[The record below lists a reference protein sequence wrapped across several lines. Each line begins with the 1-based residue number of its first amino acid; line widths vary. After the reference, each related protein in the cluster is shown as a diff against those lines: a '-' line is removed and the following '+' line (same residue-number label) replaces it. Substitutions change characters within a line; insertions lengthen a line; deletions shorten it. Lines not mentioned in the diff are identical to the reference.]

1 MNEMNLSPVGMDQL
15 TSSSVSNALP
25 VSGSHLGLAASPTH
39 NAIPAPGLPVAIPNL
54 GPSLSSL
61 PSALSLMLPMG
72 IGDLGVMCGI
82 PERNYTLPPPPYPH
96 LESSYFRHIL
106 PGILSYLADR
116 PPPQYIHPNTINV
129 DSNPALSVSNN
140 PSALDPYQPSGTVGL
155 EPGIVSMDSRT
166 VNTHGPQNLH
176 PTDSHEVALDTTI
189 TMESVSR
196 VTSPIST
203 DGMTEELTMDNVAGD
218 HSQIPNGSQSHE
230 PLAVDTVGSNLTPDA
245 VGHGGVIPIHGSTL
259 ELPVVMEPDHIV
271 GRVTGIADS
280 TLNDSIHTV
289 AMSTNSVSV
298 ALSTSHNLASL
309 DSVALHEVGL
319 SLEPVA
325 VSSIN
330 QEVAMG
336 PSHVDVSADNLAFVP
351 SSLQMEDSNSNK
363 ENMATLFTIWCT
375 LCDKAYPSDC
385 PDHGPVTFV
394 PDTPIESR
402 ARLSLPKQ
410 LVLRQSIMGA
420 EPDCD
425 LVIGCG
431 SCYSISH
438 HCHLEIEEYGV
449 WTRETIPVRTC
460 FGPLIGQQSH
470 SLEVADWTDKAAS
483 HIWKIYHNGVLE
495 FCIITTD
502 ENECNWMMFVRKAR
516 NREEQNL
523 VAYPHDGKIY
533 FCTSRDIPPEQELL
547 FYYSRD
553 YARQLGV
560 PEHPDVHICHCGK
573 ECASYADFKAHL
585 SSHIHNHLSSQ
596 GHSSNHGPGHGKE
609 RKWKCSMCP
618 QAFISPSKL
627 HVHLMGHMGMK
638 PHKCDFCSKA
648 FSDPSNLRTHLKIHT
663 GQKNYRCTLCYKS
676 FTQKAHLESHMVIH
690 TGEKN
695 LKCDY
700 CEKLFMRRQDLKQ
713 HILTHTQRQCSAAS
727 MSRGRQT
734 DFHCCFFLWPEPGAL
749 LLGGY
754 FALSSKEFVA
764 VWERQIKCPKCD
776 KLFLRTNHLKKHLNS
791 HEGKRD
797 YVCEKCSKAYLTK
810 YHLTRHLKICKG
822 PTSSLS
828 TPEEEEEDDS
838 EEELIDSVRT
848 EDCRINNGVY
858 STGDALSGHK

>member
-1 MNEMNLSPVGMDQL
+1 MNEMNLSSVGMDQL

-25 VSGSHLGLAASPTH
+25 VSGSHLGLTASPTH

-72 IGDLGVMCGI
+72 IGDRGVMCGI

-129 DSNPALSVSNN
+129 DSNPALSVSSN
-140 PSALDPYQPSGTVGL
+140 PSALDPFQPGGTVGL
-155 EPGIVSMDSRT
+155 ESGIVSMDSRA
-166 VNTHGPQNLH
+166 VNTHGAQSLH
-176 PTDSHEVALDTTI
+176 PSDSHEVALDTTI

-196 VTSPIST
+196 
-203 DGMTEELTMDNVAGD
+203 
-218 HSQIPNGSQSHE
+218 
-230 PLAVDTVGSNLTPDA
+230 
-245 VGHGGVIPIHGSTL
+245 
-259 ELPVVMEPDHIV
+259 
-271 GRVTGIADS
+271 
-280 TLNDSIHTV
+280 
-289 AMSTNSVSV
+289 
-298 ALSTSHNLASL
+298 
-309 DSVALHEVGL
+309 
-319 SLEPVA
+319 
-325 VSSIN
+325 
-330 QEVAMG
+330 EVAMG
-336 PSHVDVSADNLAFVP
+336 PGHVDVSSDNLTYVP

-385 PDHGPVTFV
+385 PDHGPVTFI

-410 LVLRQSIMGA
+410 LLLRQSIMGA
-420 EPDCD
+420 E
-425 LVIGCG
+425 LVSAFLLI
-431 SCYSISH
+431 
-438 HCHLEIEEYGV
+438 GV

-470 SLEVADWTDKAAS
+470 SLEVADWTDKATN
-483 HIWKIYHNGVLE
+483 HIWKMYHNGVLE
-495 FCIITTD
+495 FYIITAD
-502 ENECNWMMFVRKAR
+502 ENQCNWMMFVRRAR

-523 VAYPHDGKIY
+523 VAYPHDGKMY
-533 FCTSRDIPPEQELL
+533 FCTSQDIPPEQELL

-553 YARQLGV
+553 YARQIGV
-560 PEHPDVHICHCGK
+560 PEHPDVHVCHCGK
-573 ECASYADFKAHL
+573 ECTSYTEFKAHL

-596 GHSSNHGPGHGKE
+596 GHSSSHGPGHSKE

-627 HVHLMGHMGMK
+627 HVHFMGHMGMK

-663 GQKNYRCTLCYKS
+663 GQKNYRCVLCEKS

-700 CEKLFMRRQDLKQ
+700 CDRLFMRRQDLKQ
-713 HILTHTQRQCSAAS
+713 HVLTHTQ
-727 MSRGRQT
+727 
-734 DFHCCFFLWPEPGAL
+734 
-749 LLGGY
+749 
-754 FALSSKEFVA
+754 
-764 VWERQIKCPKCD
+764 ERQIKCPRCD

-828 TPEEEEEDDS
+828 AQEEEEEEDS
-838 EEELIDSVRT
+838 EEEELIESVRT
-848 EDCRINNGVY
+848 DDCRINSGVY
-858 STGDALSGHK
+858 STDDCLSGHK

>member
-1 MNEMNLSPVGMDQL
+1 MVGMNEMNLSPVGMEQL
-15 TSSSVSNALP
+15 AASSASSALT
-25 VSGSHLGLAASPTH
+25 VSGSHLGLASSPTH
-39 NAIPAPGLPVAIPNL
+39 NAISTPGLPVAIPNL
-54 GPSLSSL
+54 GPSL

-72 IGDLGVMCGI
+72 IGDRGVMCGI

-106 PGILSYLADR
+106 PGLLSYLADR
-116 PPPQYIHPNTINV
+116 PPPQYIHPNSINV
-129 DSNPALSVSNN
+129 DSNPALSVSSN
-140 PSALDPYQPSGTVGL
+140 PSGLDPYQPNGTVGL
-155 EPGIVSMDSRT
+155 EPGIVPMDSRS
-166 VNTHGPQNLH
+166 VNTHNTQSLH
-176 PTDSHEVALDTTI
+176 PSDSHEVALDTTI

-203 DGMTEELTMDNVAGD
+203 DSLAEELTMGDVAGD
-218 HSQIPNGSQSHE
+218 HSQIAAVNQNHE
-230 PLAVDTVGSNLTPDA
+230 PLAVDAVGSSLAADTVGHN
-245 VGHGGVIPIHGSTL
+245 GVIPLHDRGL
-259 ELPVVMEPDHIV
+259 ELPVVMEPDHIT
-271 GRVTGIADS
+271 GRVSGMSDR
-280 TLNDSIHTV
+280 TLSDSIHTV
-289 AMSTNSVSV
+289 AMSSNSVSV
-298 ALSTSHNLASL
+298 ALSTSHNLTSL
-309 DSVALHEVGL
+309 ESVSLHEVGL
-319 SLEPVA
+319 SLEPVT
-325 VSSIN
+325 VSSIS

-336 PSHVDVSADNLAFVP
+336 QDHVDVFPDNLAFVP
-351 SSLQMEDSNSNK
+351 SSLKIEDSNSNK

-394 PDTPIESR
+394 SDTPVQSR
-402 ARLSLPKQ
+402 ARLSVPKQ
-410 LVLRQSIMGA
+410 LVIRQSIMGA
-420 EPDCD
+420 EA
-425 LVIGCG
+425 
-431 SCYSISH
+431 
-438 HCHLEIEEYGV
+438 GV
-449 WTRETIPVRTC
+449 WAQETILVRTC

-470 SLEVADWTDKAAS
+470 SMEVADWIDKAAN
-483 HIWKIYHNGVLE
+483 HIWKIYLNNVLE

-523 VAYPHDGKIY
+523 VAYPDDGKIY
-533 FCTSRDIPPEQELL
+533 FCTSRDIPPEHELL

-553 YARQLGV
+553 YARQIGV

-573 ECASYADFKAHL
+573 ECVSYSEFKAHL
-585 SSHIHNHLSSQ
+585 TSHIPSHLTSPGHPSSQ
-596 GHSSNHGPGHGKE
+596 GSGHSKE

-627 HVHLMGHMGMK
+627 HVHFMGHMGMK

-663 GQKNYRCTLCYKS
+663 GQKNYRCGLCEKS

-700 CEKLFMRRQDLKQ
+700 CGKLFMRRQDLKQ
-713 HILTHTQRQCSAAS
+713 HVLTHTQ
-727 MSRGRQT
+727 GRQ
-734 DFHCCFFLWPEPGAL
+734 F
-749 LLGGY
+749 
-754 FALSSKEFVA
+754 
-764 VWERQIKCPKCD
+764 KCHQCE
-776 KLFLRTNHLKKHLNS
+776 KLFLRTNHLKKHLIS

-828 TPEEEEEDDS
+828 AQEEEDS
-838 EEELIDSVRT
+838 EEELLNNSVRS
-848 EDCRINNGVY
+848 ENCRLNSSVFVTN
-858 STGDALSGHK
+858 DALPCHK

>member
-1 MNEMNLSPVGMDQL
+1 MHHRMNEMNLSPVGMEQL

-39 NAIPAPGLPVAIPNL
+39 NAIPAPG
-54 GPSLSSL
+54 
-61 PSALSLMLPMG
+61 
-72 IGDLGVMCGI
+72 
-82 PERNYTLPPPPYPH
+82 
-96 LESSYFRHIL
+96 
-106 PGILSYLADR
+106 ILSYLADR
-116 PPPQYIHPNTINV
+116 PPPQYIHPNSINV
-129 DSNPALSVSNN
+129 DGNTALSITNN
-140 PSALDPYQPSGTVGL
+140 PSALDPYQSNGNVGL
-155 EPGIVSMDSRT
+155 EPGIVSIDSRS
-166 VNTHGPQNLH
+166 VNTHGAQSLH
-176 PTDSHEVALDTTI
+176 PTDGHEVALDTTI
-189 TMESVSR
+189 TMENVSR

-203 DGMTEELTMDNVAGD
+203 DGMAEELTMDGVAGE
-218 HSQIPNGSQSHE
+218 HTQIPNGSRSHE
-230 PLAVDTVGSNLTPDA
+230 PLSVDSVSNNLAAET
-245 VGHGGVIPIHGSTL
+245 VGHGGVIPIHGNGL
-259 ELPVVMEPDHIV
+259 ELPVVMETDHIAS
-271 GRVTGIADS
+271 RVNGMSDS
-280 TLNDSIHTV
+280 ALSDSIHTV

-309 DSVALHEVGL
+309 ESVSLHEVGL

-325 VSSIN
+325 VSSIT

-336 PSHVDVSADNLAFVP
+336 TGHVDVSSDSLSFVP
-351 SSLQMEDSNSNK
+351 PSLQMEDSNSNK

-375 LCDKAYPSDC
+375 LCDRAYPSDC

-410 LVLRQSIMGA
+410 LVLRQSIVGA
-420 EPDCD
+420 DVVHVLP
-425 LVIGCG
+425 LI
-431 SCYSISH
+431 
-438 HCHLEIEEYGV
+438 GV
-449 WTRETIPVRTC
+449 WTGETIPVRTC

-470 SLEVADWTDKAAS
+470 SMEVAEWTDKAVN
-483 HIWKIYHNGVLE
+483 HIWKIYHSGVLE

-533 FCTSRDIPPEQELL
+533 FCTSQDIPPENELL

-553 YARQLGV
+553 YAQQIGV
-560 PEHPDVHICHCGK
+560 PEHPDVHLCNCGK
-573 ECASYADFKAHL
+573 ECSSYTEFKAHL
-585 SSHIHNHLSSQ
+585 TSHIHNHLPSQ
-596 GHSSNHGPGHGKE
+596 GHSSSHGPSHSKE

-627 HVHLMGHMGMK
+627 HVHFMGHMGMK

-663 GQKNYRCTLCYKS
+663 GQKNYRCTLCDKS

-700 CEKLFMRRQDLKQ
+700 CDKLFMRRQDLKQ
-713 HILTHTQRQCSAAS
+713 HVLIHTQ
-727 MSRGRQT
+727 
-734 DFHCCFFLWPEPGAL
+734 
-749 LLGGY
+749 
-754 FALSSKEFVA
+754 
-764 VWERQIKCPKCD
+764 ERQIKCPKCD

-797 YVCEKCSKAYLTK
+797 YVCEKCTKAYLTK
-810 YHLTRHLKICKG
+810 YHLTRHLKTCKG
-822 PTSSLS
+822 PTSSS
-828 TPEEEEEDDS
+828 SAQEEEEEDDS
-838 EEELIDSVRT
+838 EEEELADPVGA
-848 EDCRINNGVY
+848 EGCRVSSAVY
-858 STGDALSGHK
+858 PTDEALSTHK

>member
-1 MNEMNLSPVGMDQL
+1 MHHRMNEMNLSPVGMEQL

-72 IGDLGVMCGI
+72 IGDRGVMCGL

-96 LESSYFRHIL
+96 LESSYFRTIL

-116 PPPQYIHPNTINV
+116 PPPQYIHPNSLNV
-129 DSNPALSVSNN
+129 DGNTALSIANN
-140 PSALDPYQPSGTVGL
+140 ASALDPYQSSGNVGL
-155 EPGIVSMDSRT
+155 EPGIVSIDSRS
-166 VNTHGPQNLH
+166 VNTHGAQSLH
-176 PTDSHEVALDTTI
+176 PSDGHEVALDTTI
-189 TMESVSR
+189 TMENVSR
-196 VTSPIST
+196 VASPIST
-203 DGMTEELTMDNVAGD
+203 DGMAEELTMDGVAGE
-218 HSQIPNGSQSHE
+218 HSQIPNGSRSHE
-230 PLAVDTVGSNLTPDA
+230 PLSVDSVSNNLAADT
-245 VGHGGVIPIHGSTL
+245 VGHGGVIPIHGNGL
-259 ELPVVMEPDHIV
+259 ELPVVMETDHIAS
-271 GRVTGIADS
+271 RVNGMSDS
-280 TLNDSIHTV
+280 ALSDSIHPV

-309 DSVALHEVGL
+309 ESVSLHEVGL

-325 VSSIN
+325 VSSIT
-330 QEVAMG
+330 QEVALG
-336 PSHVDVSADNLAFVP
+336 TGHVDVSSDSLSFVP
-351 SSLQMEDSNSNK
+351 PALQMEDSDSNK
-363 ENMATLFTIWCT
+363 ENMAALFTVWCT
-375 LCDKAYPSDC
+375 LCDRAYPSDC

-410 LVLRQSIMGA
+410 LVLRQSVVGA
-420 EPDCD
+420 E
-425 LVIGCG
+425 V
-431 SCYSISH
+431 
-438 HCHLEIEEYGV
+438 GV
-449 WTRETIPVRTC
+449 WTGETIPVRTC

-470 SLEVADWTDKAAS
+470 SMEVAEWTDKAVN

-533 FCTSRDIPPEQELL
+533 FCTSQDIPPENELL

-553 YARQLGV
+553 YAQQ
-560 PEHPDVHICHCGK
+560 I
-573 ECASYADFKAHL
+573 
-585 SSHIHNHLSSQ
+585 
-596 GHSSNHGPGHGKE
+596 
-609 RKWKCSMCP
+609 
-618 QAFISPSKL
+618 
-627 HVHLMGHMGMK
+627 
-638 PHKCDFCSKA
+638 
-648 FSDPSNLRTHLKIHT
+648 
-663 GQKNYRCTLCYKS
+663 GQKNYRCTLCDKS

-700 CEKLFMRRQDLKQ
+700 CDKLFMRRQDLKQ
-713 HILTHTQRQCSAAS
+713 HVLIHTQ
-727 MSRGRQT
+727 
-734 DFHCCFFLWPEPGAL
+734 
-749 LLGGY
+749 
-754 FALSSKEFVA
+754 
-764 VWERQIKCPKCD
+764 ERQIKCPKCD

-797 YVCEKCSKAYLTK
+797 YVCEKCTKAYLTK
-810 YHLTRHLKICKG
+810 YHLTRHLKTCKG
-822 PTSSLS
+822 PTSSS
-828 TPEEEEEDDS
+828 SAQEEEEDDDS
-838 EEELIDSVRT
+838 EEEELADSVGT
-848 EDCRINNGVY
+848 EDCRINSAVY
-858 STGDALSGHK
+858 SADESLSAHK

>member
-15 TSSSVSNALP
+15 TSPSVSNALP

-72 IGDLGVMCGI
+72 IGDRGVMCGI

-129 DSNPALSVSNN
+129 DSNPALSVPNN
-140 PSALDPYQPSGTVGL
+140 PSALDPYQPSGSVGL

-166 VNTHGPQNLH
+166 VNAHGAQSLH
-176 PTDSHEVALDTTI
+176 PSDSHEVTLDTTI

-203 DGMTEELTMDNVAGD
+203 DGMTEELTMDDVAGD
-218 HSQIPNGSQSHE
+218 HSQMPNGSRNHE
-230 PLAVDTVGSNLTPDA
+230 PLAVDTVGSNLTSDA
-245 VGHGGVIPIHGSTL
+245 VGHGGVIPIHSSTL
-259 ELPVVMEPDHIV
+259 ELPVVMEPDHIA
-271 GRVTGIADS
+271 GRVTGISDN

-363 ENMATLFTIWCT
+363 ENMATLFTIC
-375 LCDKAYPSDC
+375 
-385 PDHGPVTFV
+385 
-394 PDTPIESR
+394 
-402 ARLSLPKQ
+402 
-410 LVLRQSIMGA
+410 
-420 EPDCD
+420 
-425 LVIGCG
+425 
-431 SCYSISH
+431 
-438 HCHLEIEEYGV
+438 V
-449 WTRETIPVRTC
+449 WTRETIPVKTC

-483 HIWKIYHNGVLE
+483 HIWKIYHSGVLE
-495 FCIITTD
+495 FCIIMTD
-502 ENECNWMMFVRKAR
+502 ENECNWMMFVHKAR

-533 FCTSRDIPPEQELL
+533 FCTSRDIPPEHELL

-585 SSHIHNHLSSQ
+585 SSHIHNHLPSQ
-596 GHSSNHGPGHGKE
+596 GHNSSHGPGHGKE

-627 HVHLMGHMGMK
+627 HVHFMGHMGMK

-663 GQKNYRCTLCYKS
+663 GQKNYRCTLCDKS

-713 HILTHTQRQCSAAS
+713 HVLTHTQ
-727 MSRGRQT
+727 
-734 DFHCCFFLWPEPGAL
+734 
-749 LLGGY
+749 
-754 FALSSKEFVA
+754 
-764 VWERQIKCPKCD
+764 ERQIKCPKCD

-828 TPEEEEEDDS
+828 APEEEEEEDS
-838 EEELIDSVRT
+838 EEELIDSMST

>member
-1 MNEMNLSPVGMDQL
+1 MHHRMNEMSLNPVGMEQL
-15 TSSSVSNALP
+15 TASSVSNALT
-25 VSGSHLGLAASPTH
+25 VSGSHLGLASSPTH
-39 NAIPAPGLPVAIPNL
+39 NAITAPGLPVAIPNL
-54 GPSLSSL
+54 GPSL

-72 IGDLGVMCGI
+72 IGDRGVMCGI

-106 PGILSYLADR
+106 PGLLSYLADR
-116 PPPQYIHPNTINV
+116 PPPQYIHPNNINV

-140 PSALDPYQPSGTVGL
+140 PSGLDPYQPNGTVGL
-155 EPGIVSMDSRT
+155 EPGIVSMDSRS
-166 VNTHGPQNLH
+166 VNTHNTQSLH
-176 PTDSHEVALDTTI
+176 PSDSHEVALDTTI
-189 TMESVSR
+189 SMESVSR

-203 DGMTEELTMDNVAGD
+203 DRMAEELTMGDVAGD
-218 HSQIPNGSQSHE
+218 HSQIANGSHSHE
-230 PLAVDTVGSNLTPDA
+230 PLAVDAVGSSLATDTVGHN
-245 VGHGGVIPIHGSTL
+245 GVLPIHGSSL
-259 ELPVVMEPDHIV
+259 ELPVVMEPNHIAGPV
-271 GRVTGIADS
+271 SGLSDR
-280 TLNDSIHTV
+280 TLGDSIHAV
-289 AMSTNSVSV
+289 AMSSNSVSV
-298 ALSTSHNLASL
+298 ALSTSHNLTSL
-309 DSVALHEVGL
+309 ESVSLHEVGL
-319 SLEPVA
+319 SLEPVT
-325 VSSIN
+325 SIS

-336 PSHVDVSADNLAFVP
+336 QTHVDVSPDNLSFVP

-394 PDTPIESR
+394 SDTPIESR

-410 LVLRQSIMGA
+410 LVIRQSLMGA
-420 EPDCD
+420 E
-425 LVIGCG
+425 V
-431 SCYSISH
+431 
-438 HCHLEIEEYGV
+438 GV
-449 WTRETIPVRTC
+449 LARETIPVRTC

-470 SLEVADWTDKAAS
+470 SMEVADWTDKAAN
-483 HIWKIYHNGVLE
+483 HIWKMYHNHVLE
-495 FCIITTD
+495 FYIITTD

-533 FCTSRDIPPEQELL
+533 FCTSRDIPPEHELR

-553 YARQLGV
+553 YARQIGV
-560 PEHPDVHICHCGK
+560 PEHPDVHTCHCGK
-573 ECASYADFKAHL
+573 ECSSYTEFKAHL
-585 SSHIHNHLSSQ
+585 NSHIHFPSQ
-596 GHSSNHGPGHGKE
+596 GHSSNHGPGHSKE

-627 HVHLMGHMGMK
+627 HVHFMGHMGMK

-663 GQKNYRCTLCYKS
+663 GQKNYRCALCEKS

-700 CEKLFMRRQDLKQ
+700 CDKLFMRRQDLKQ
-713 HILTHTQRQCSAAS
+713 HVLTHTQ
-727 MSRGRQT
+727 
-734 DFHCCFFLWPEPGAL
+734 
-749 LLGGY
+749 
-754 FALSSKEFVA
+754 
-764 VWERQIKCPKCD
+764 ERQLKCPQCE

-828 TPEEEEEDDS
+828 AQEDDEDES
-838 EEELIDSVRT
+838 SEEEELIHSVRSDT
-848 EDCRINNGVY
+848 CRLNTNMYV
-858 STGDALSGHK
+858 TNDTLSCHK

>member
-1 MNEMNLSPVGMDQL
+1 MHHRMNEMNLSPVGMEQL
-15 TSSSVSNALP
+15 TSPSVSNALP

-72 IGDLGVMCGI
+72 IGDRGVMCGL

-96 LESSYFRHIL
+96 LESSYFRTIL

-116 PPPQYIHPNTINV
+116 PPPQYIHPNSINV
-129 DSNPALSVSNN
+129 DGNTALSIANN
-140 PSALDPYQPSGTVGL
+140 ASALDPYQSNGNVGL
-155 EPGIVSMDSRT
+155 EPGIVSIDSRS
-166 VNTHGPQNLH
+166 VNTHGAQSLH
-176 PTDSHEVALDTTI
+176 PTDGHEVALDTTI
-189 TMESVSR
+189 TMENVSR

-203 DGMTEELTMDNVAGD
+203 DGMAEELTMDGVAGE
-218 HSQIPNGSQSHE
+218 HSQIPNGSRSHE
-230 PLAVDTVGSNLTPDA
+230 PLSVDSVSNNLAADT
-245 VGHGGVIPIHGSTL
+245 VGHGGVIPIHGNGL
-259 ELPVVMEPDHIV
+259 ELPVVMETDHIAS
-271 GRVTGIADS
+271 RVNGMSDS
-280 TLNDSIHTV
+280 ALSDSIHTV

-309 DSVALHEVGL
+309 ESVSLHEVGL

-325 VSSIN
+325 VSSIT

-336 PSHVDVSADNLAFVP
+336 TGHVDVSSDSLSFVP
-351 SSLQMEDSNSNK
+351 PSLQMEDSNSNK

-375 LCDKAYPSDC
+375 LCDRAYPSDC

-410 LVLRQSIMGA
+410 LVLRQSVVGA
-420 EPDCD
+420 E
-425 LVIGCG
+425 V
-431 SCYSISH
+431 
-438 HCHLEIEEYGV
+438 GV
-449 WTRETIPVRTC
+449 WTGETIPVRTC

-470 SLEVADWTDKAAS
+470 SMEVAEWTDKAVN

-533 FCTSRDIPPEQELL
+533 FCTSQDIPPENELL

-553 YARQLGV
+553 YAQ
-560 PEHPDVHICHCGK
+560 
-573 ECASYADFKAHL
+573 
-585 SSHIHNHLSSQ
+585 Q
-596 GHSSNHGPGHGKE
+596 
-609 RKWKCSMCP
+609 M
-618 QAFISPSKL
+618 
-627 HVHLMGHMGMK
+627 
-638 PHKCDFCSKA
+638 
-648 FSDPSNLRTHLKIHT
+648 
-663 GQKNYRCTLCYKS
+663 GQKNYRCTLCDKS

-700 CEKLFMRRQDLKQ
+700 CDKLFMRRQDLKQ
-713 HILTHTQRQCSAAS
+713 HVLIHTQ
-727 MSRGRQT
+727 
-734 DFHCCFFLWPEPGAL
+734 
-749 LLGGY
+749 
-754 FALSSKEFVA
+754 
-764 VWERQIKCPKCD
+764 ERQIKCPKCD

-797 YVCEKCSKAYLTK
+797 YVCEKCTKAYLTK
-810 YHLTRHLKICKG
+810 YHLTRHLKTCKG
-822 PTSSLS
+822 PTSSS
-828 TPEEEEEDDS
+828 SAQEEEEDDDS
-838 EEELIDSVRT
+838 EEEELADSVGT
-848 EDCRINNGVY
+848 EDCRVSSAVY
-858 STGDALSGHK
+858 SAGDSLSASK

>member
-1 MNEMNLSPVGMDQL
+1 MHHRMNEMNLSPVGMEQL

-72 IGDLGVMCGI
+72 IGDRGVMCGL

-96 LESSYFRHIL
+96 LESSYFRTIL

-116 PPPQYIHPNTINV
+116 PPPQYIHPNSINV
-129 DSNPALSVSNN
+129 DGNTALSIANN
-140 PSALDPYQPSGTVGL
+140 ASALDPYQSSGNVGL
-155 EPGIVSMDSRT
+155 EPGIVSIDSRS
-166 VNTHGPQNLH
+166 VNTHGAQSLH
-176 PTDSHEVALDTTI
+176 PSDGHEVALDTTI
-189 TMESVSR
+189 TMENVSR

-203 DGMTEELTMDNVAGD
+203 DGMAEELTMDGVAGE
-218 HSQIPNGSQSHE
+218 HSQIPNGSRSHE
-230 PLAVDTVGSNLTPDA
+230 PLSVDSVSSNLAADT
-245 VGHGGVIPIHGSTL
+245 VGHGGVIPIHGNGL
-259 ELPVVMEPDHIV
+259 ELPVVMETDHIAS
-271 GRVTGIADS
+271 RVNGMSDS
-280 TLNDSIHTV
+280 ALSDSIHTV

-309 DSVALHEVGL
+309 ESVSLHEVGL

-325 VSSIN
+325 VSSIT

-336 PSHVDVSADNLAFVP
+336 TGHVDVSSDSLSFVP
-351 SSLQMEDSNSNK
+351 PSLQMEDSNSNK

-375 LCDKAYPSDC
+375 LCDRAYPSDC

-410 LVLRQSIMGA
+410 LVLRQSVVGA
-420 EPDCD
+420 E
-425 LVIGCG
+425 V
-431 SCYSISH
+431 
-438 HCHLEIEEYGV
+438 GV
-449 WTRETIPVRTC
+449 WTGETIPVRTC

-470 SLEVADWTDKAAS
+470 SMEVAEWTDKAVN

-533 FCTSRDIPPEQELL
+533 FCTSQDIPPENELL

-553 YARQLGV
+553 YAQQ
-560 PEHPDVHICHCGK
+560 I
-573 ECASYADFKAHL
+573 
-585 SSHIHNHLSSQ
+585 
-596 GHSSNHGPGHGKE
+596 
-609 RKWKCSMCP
+609 
-618 QAFISPSKL
+618 
-627 HVHLMGHMGMK
+627 
-638 PHKCDFCSKA
+638 
-648 FSDPSNLRTHLKIHT
+648 
-663 GQKNYRCTLCYKS
+663 GQKNYRCTLCDKS

-700 CEKLFMRRQDLKQ
+700 CDKLFMRRQDLKQ
-713 HILTHTQRQCSAAS
+713 HVLIHTQ
-727 MSRGRQT
+727 
-734 DFHCCFFLWPEPGAL
+734 
-749 LLGGY
+749 
-754 FALSSKEFVA
+754 
-764 VWERQIKCPKCD
+764 ERQIKCPKCD

-797 YVCEKCSKAYLTK
+797 YVCEKCTKAYLTK
-810 YHLTRHLKICKG
+810 YHLTRHLKTCKG
-822 PTSSLS
+822 PTSSS
-828 TPEEEEEDDS
+828 SAQEEEEEDDS
-838 EEELIDSVRT
+838 EEEELADSVGT
-848 EDCRINNGVY
+848 EDCRINNAVY
-858 STGDALSGHK
+858 SADESLSAHK